1 MANIRKSFNFRS
13 GLQVDND
20 NFYVN
25 PNGLVG
31 IGTSIPTEAIDA
43 IGNVKISGLTTTST
57 LGVAETANFYG
68 DLKVGTA
75 ITMSGGIIT
84 AVSFYGDGS
93 TLSNVVAIS
102 TTGWIPQGVGLHT
115 LSRSI
120 GIGTTNPVYKL
131 QVGLDPET
139 GIGVG
144 ITAGNIRAS
153 GVITATTFV
162 GNLTGTATTAT
173 NLSNAA
179 NITEGTISDTRLPN
193 IITSDID
200 SSGISTF
207 TILKVGTAITMSGGI
222 ITATTFSG
230 DLTGN
235 VSGNV
240 NASGVITAT
249 TGLNVGTDFNVLS
262 SGRVGIGT
270 ELPTSE
276 LQIRKSS
283 GSLLEVVSD
292 SGQSRI
298 SIGQSVGVGNSTAVL
313 RFGNSDKSFDIINR
327 DTGNINFYLHSG
339 TGVGNTGD
347 YRWYYGKNL
356 GSPLMSL
363 TYGGNLGLGK
373 TNPDNTLHVVGTST
387 VTSTA
392 YFGGDVRA
400 KKIYFTEIENGG
412 IVKSNT
418 NITSGISTFYDVEI
432 SNSLG
437 IGTDILGTNKF
448 KIKDGLESNL
458 GTKVSTGTATV
469 GDTNYFASNLGAD
482 GAELKVYGNSYVG
495 SDLYVRGS
503 FYGINASGVSTF
515 TTSDTVNQPW
525 PTSSGDGT
533 AIRIKA
539 TTLSSYDS
547 TGNGSVSSTD
557 TSYHLQGRFPAN
569 VSIAN
574 TLGTAGINFSDGDIS
589 REVASL
595 TQYSGSFALFTRNST
610 YDYSDNFIWASPYN
624 GIQVGY
630 STLGGLGGGAGF
642 TINKTSNNGNGSITQ
657 ILRIDAGSDDLIFSG
672 QNVGIGSD
680 NPTEK
685 LDVNGNVKVS
695 GITTST
701 GGFTSGGPA
710 VEISVTGSTLTF
722 TVPGVGSTSLNL
734 I

>member
-102 TTGWIPQGVGLHT
+102 TTGWIAQGVGLHT

-162 GNLTGTATTAT
+162 GSLTGTATTAT

-207 TILKVGTAITMSGGI
+207 NILKVGTAITMSGGI

-240 NASGVITAT
+240 NASGIITAT

-327 DTGNINFYLHSG
+327 DTGHINFYLHSG

-387 VTSTA
+387 ITSTA
-392 YFGGDVRA
+392 YFGGDIRA

-437 IGTDILGTNKF
+437 IGTDNLGSNKF
-448 KIKDGLESNL
+448 RIKDGFESNL

-469 GDTNYFASNLGAD
+469 GDTNYFSSNLGAD
-482 GAELKVYGNSYVG
+482 SAELKVYGNSYVG

-503 FYGINASGVSTF
+503 F
-515 TTSDTVNQPW
+515 
-525 PTSSGDGT
+525 
-533 AIRIKA
+533 
-539 TTLSSYDS
+539 
-547 TGNGSVSSTD
+547 
-557 TSYHLQGRFPAN
+557 
-569 VSIAN
+569 
-574 TLGTAGINFSDGDIS
+574 
-589 REVASL
+589 
-595 TQYSGSFALFTRNST
+595 
-610 YDYSDNFIWASPYN
+610 
-624 GIQVGY
+624 
-630 STLGGLGGGAGF
+630 
-642 TINKTSNNGNGSITQ
+642 NGNGTLNVSDASAISVNSASDALRITQ
-657 ILRIDAGSDDLIFSG
+657 TGTGNALVVEDSANPDATAFVIDNAGRIGVGTDDPNGRGLALFDTSLQITSGEGGGTYGGFTLSYESTFDAYYILSYLKPIYIGAADDVIL
-672 QNVGIGSD
+672 QNNANNVGIGSTI
-680 NPTEK
+680 PTAK

-695 GITTST
+695 GVTTST

-710 VEISVTGSTLTF
+710 VEITVTGSTLTF
-722 TVPGVGSTSLNL
+722 TVAGVGSTSLNL